1 MEIDLKKII
10 VLVFI
15 LLTLGF
21 LFAEDY
27 LDINFFIEPR
37 FERDQI
43 NMVNFLVKNIR
54 NDSIRQVNAFAGRI
68 LTEPQS
74 DSLAAI
80 FINTIKPEIVS
91 PTDYFF
97 YDKSINHNLL
107 ISNIES
113 DSIPIIKNIIIKCDS
128 FKVGVF
134 AIYTPDFM
142 VRNNIA
148 DHAKMDTDIFIIAQ
162 EQAKYLAQKADYVIM
177 LSNVS
182 KYIDNNIV
190 KNLEVDAVVSF
201 DYQKKSNGLLSNRFT
216 NFYSILTKHGNYGK
230 LRLEYH
236 NGKIQEKWEKVEF
249 VKP

>member
-182 KYIDNNIV
+182 KYIDSS
-190 KNLEVDAVVSF
+190 AA
-201 DYQKKSNGLLSNRFT
+201 G
-216 NFYSILTKHGNYGK
+216 
-230 LRLEYH
+230 
-236 NGKIQEKWEKVEF
+236 
-249 VKP
+249 

>member
-80 FINTIKPEIVS
+80 FINT
-91 PTDYFF
+91 
-97 YDKSINHNLL
+97 
-107 ISNIES
+107 
-113 DSIPIIKNIIIKCDS
+113 
-128 FKVGVF
+128 
-134 AIYTPDFM
+134 
-142 VRNNIA
+142 
-148 DHAKMDTDIFIIAQ
+148 
-162 EQAKYLAQKADYVIM
+162 
-177 LSNVS
+177 
-182 KYIDNNIV
+182 
-190 KNLEVDAVVSF
+190 
-201 DYQKKSNGLLSNRFT
+201 SNRKLFPQRIIFSMIKALIT
-216 NFYSILTKHGNYGK
+216 ICLFLT
-230 LRLEYH
+230 L
-236 NGKIQEKWEKVEF
+236 KVIPF
-249 VKP
+249 QL